1 MDSNKFSNLPFT
13 STASRLFPSILL
25 SRGFHK
31 SGLQES
37 LQLNCAME
45 RPMVIRPIIG
55 ALPDLSR
62 PLFLR

>member
-13 STASRLFPSILL
+13 STASRLFPPILL

-37 LQLNCAME
+37 LQLNCAIE

-55 ALPDLSR
+55 AFPDLSR